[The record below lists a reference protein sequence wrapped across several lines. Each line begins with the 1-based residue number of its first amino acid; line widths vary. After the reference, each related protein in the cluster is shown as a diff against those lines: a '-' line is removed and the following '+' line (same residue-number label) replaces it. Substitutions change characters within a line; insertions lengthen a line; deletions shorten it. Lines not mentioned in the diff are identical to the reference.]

1 METEQIVKWS
11 PEIMVEVGLNRDDD
25 FLKIK
30 ETLTR
35 IGIASNKDNVLY
47 QTAHI
52 LHKKGKYYIVH
63 FKEMFLQDGRQSNL
77 TVEDV
82 ERRNRI
88 IKLLEEWNLL
98 TIASDMSE
106 QPIAEYNTFKIIPHK
121 DKHKWNLKPKYSF
134 GAV

>member
-1 METEQIVKWS
+1 MI
-11 PEIMVEVGLNRDDD
+11 EVSLKDPDD
-25 FLKIK
+25 FLKVK

-35 IGIASNKDNVLY
+35 MGIASNKDNILY

-63 FKEMFLQDGRQSNL
+63 FKEMFLQDGRQANL
-77 TVEDV
+77 TVEDL

-88 IKLLEEWNLL
+88 IQLLSEWDLL
-98 TIASDMSE
+98 SIESNMTD
-106 QPIAEYNTFKIIPHK
+106 QPIAEYNTFKIIPYK
-121 DKHKWNLKPKYSF
+121 DKNNWNLQPKYSF

>member
-11 PEIMVEVGLNRDDD
+11 PEIMVEIGLAKPDD

-52 LHKKGKYYIVH
+52 LHKKSKYYIVH
-63 FKEMFLQDGRQSNL
+63 FKEMFLQDGRQSNF

-98 TIASDMSE
+98 SVVSDINS

-121 DKHKWNLKPKYSF
+121 DKNKWNLKPKYSF
-134 GAV
+134 GEQ

>member
-1 METEQIVKWS
+1 
-11 PEIMVEVGLNRDDD
+11 MVEIGLAKPDD

-52 LHKKGKYYIVH
+52 LHKKSKYYIVH

-98 TIASDMSE
+98 SVVSDINS

-121 DKHKWNLKPKYSF
+121 DKNKWNLKPKYSF
-134 GAV
+134 GEQ

>member
-1 METEQIVKWS
+1 METEQIVRWS
-11 PEIMVEVGLNRDDD
+11 PEIMIEVSLKNPDD
-25 FLKIK
+25 FLKVK

-35 IGIASNKDNVLY
+35 MGIASNKDNILY

-63 FKEMFLQDGRQSNL
+63 FKEMFLQDGRQANL

-88 IKLLEEWNLL
+88 IQLLAEWDLL
-98 TIASDMSE
+98 SIESDMKD
-106 QPIAEYNTFKIIPHK
+106 QPIAEYNTFKIIPHR
-121 DKHKWNLKPKYSF
+121 DKNNWNLQPKYSF